1 MTLIILFME
10 KLKFSNQKKKSLKK
24 KLVEKKIKICEGK

>member
-10 KLKFSNQKKKSLKK
+10 KLKFSNQKTKTLSK
-24 KLVEKKIKICEGK
+24 KLVEKK